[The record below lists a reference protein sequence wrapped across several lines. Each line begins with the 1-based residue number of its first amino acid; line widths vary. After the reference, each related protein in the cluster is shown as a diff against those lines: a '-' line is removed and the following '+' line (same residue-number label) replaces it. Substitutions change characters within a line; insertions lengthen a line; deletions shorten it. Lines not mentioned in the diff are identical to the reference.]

1 MVAMGL
7 DSKLKEE
14 IMKKEE
20 FIKGCFRIVAD
31 EGKILQSKATHFDEE
46 LGQDVPNISGKVIYL
61 GKNDKE
67 ENYVE
72 VEEGEEH
79 E

>member
-1 MVAMGL
+1 
-7 DSKLKEE
+7 
-14 IMKKEE
+14 MKVEE

-31 EGKILQSKATHFDEE
+31 RGKVIQSKATHFDEE
-46 LGQDVPNISGKVIYL
+46 LEREVADISGEVIYL
-61 GKNDKE
+61 GKHDKE

-72 VEEGEEH
+72 VEKGEEH